1 PADYLGEVAV
11 GIELQDEGPPLTE
24 REREVLCVAAEGLT
38 ARQIA
43 ARLGLAERTVT
54 THLAH
59 IYGKLGVG
67 GRVEAITEAA
77 RAGLVTVGWV
87 GDDDRRLIPA
97 GA

>member
-1 PADYLGEVAV
+1 MEALGKLPPAVEAAAYF
-11 GIELQDEGPPLTE
+11 
-24 REREVLCVAAEGLT
+24 VAAEGLT

-77 RAGLVTVGWV
+77 RAGLVTVGW
-87 GDDDRRLIPA
+87 LN
-97 GA
+97 